1 MNKGWQLTLIL
12 CLIGLFALFYQGL
25 WGDPRHIPTVLIE
38 TEAPNF
44 EGPDVETG
52 QTISLEQFKGKVVLL
67 NFWASWCYECK
78 VEHKSILQLHQLFKD
93 NPDFVMLGVNYQDEL
108 PDAQKY
114 LKEYGST
121 FSHVRDLKGQLA
133 IDYGVYGVP
142 ETFVID
148 QQGKI
153 RHKWVGPI
161 TGEVYTNITQKVI
174 APLLNAQPTTTTTP
188 TAKPR
193 SLRLSRPSGSR

>member
-1 MNKGWQLTLIL
+1 MSKGWQLTLIL
-12 CLIGLFALFYQGL
+12 ILLGLFALFYQGL

-52 QTISLEQFKGKVVLL
+52 KTISLAQYKGKVVLL

-78 VEHKSILQLHQLFKD
+78 VEHESILQLHQHFKD
-93 NPDFVMLGVNYQDEL
+93 NPDFVMLGVNYQDKL
-108 PDAQKY
+108 PDAQQY
-114 LKEYGST
+114 LQQYVTT
-121 FSHVRDLKGQLA
+121 FPHVRDLKGQLA

-161 TGEVYTNITQKVI
+161 TGQVYTNITQKVI
-174 APLLNAQPTTTTTP
+174 APLLDSQPTPITT
-188 TAKPR
+188 
-193 SLRLSRPSGSR
+193 S